1 MFRPFHPRRSYYNGL
16 PLTGTTKSRS
26 RVTLAGSIIA
36 TIALFALIMLVSG
49 EAIARNWLE

>member
-1 MFRPFHPRRSYYNGL
+1 VFRPFHPRRSYYNGL